1 MFVQSWLDTH
11 TVLHRCQCVQ
21 SYSQWLIIFT
31 PAEKCISSHTYI
43 LVIMAL
49 WLRSTIHSMQ
59 RDRESAHKI
68 LRMKRRRSGDGMKRD
83 PFPPGLDALL
93 NDLVALSSLTRLER
107 ESVCGNRVGGPGI
120 YMLQTTHAMLSL
132 ASCMHHCMVHSH
144 HHAGFPKWLLSSAR
158 GIIRPLA
165 FLIYY
170 LPLLNLHLGS
180 SSAVQT
186 VVVRCYASTPEP

>member
-1 MFVQSWLDTH
+1 MDGRVWPVPVHVNGGRLLQIQLISFIILYVRTSQVVMFVQSWLDTH

-107 ESVCGNRVGGPGI
+107 ESVCVGIGWVGQAYI
-120 YMLQTTHAMLSL
+120 CYRRRMQCSL
-132 ASCMHHCMVHSH
+132 
-144 HHAGFPKWLLSSAR
+144 
-158 GIIRPLA
+158 
-165 FLIYY
+165 
-170 LPLLNLHLGS
+170 
-180 SSAVQT
+180 
-186 VVVRCYASTPEP
+186 